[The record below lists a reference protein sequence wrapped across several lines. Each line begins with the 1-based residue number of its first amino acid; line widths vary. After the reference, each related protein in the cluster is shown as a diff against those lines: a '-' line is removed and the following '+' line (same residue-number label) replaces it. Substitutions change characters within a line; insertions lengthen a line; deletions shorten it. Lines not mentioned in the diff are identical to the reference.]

1 MHDWLDVLIEGV
13 TVLLLLIGSAWILIA
28 AVGLIRLPDLHCRSH
43 AMGKAVTMGITLI
56 LIAVGIYLGADRA
69 GLKVFLAI
77 VFQFLT
83 IPVASHL
90 LLLLAYRKNHPRWMH
105 RRINRA
111 E

>member
-1 MHDWLDVLIEGV
+1 MTDGLDILIE
-13 TVLLLLIGSAWILIA
+13 VLTILFLLAGSIWILIA

-56 LIAVGIYLGADRA
+56 LVAVGIHLGIDRA

-90 LLLLAYRKNHPRWMH
+90 LLLLAYRKNHPRWLQRPMD
-105 RRINRA
+105 RA
-111 E
+111 K